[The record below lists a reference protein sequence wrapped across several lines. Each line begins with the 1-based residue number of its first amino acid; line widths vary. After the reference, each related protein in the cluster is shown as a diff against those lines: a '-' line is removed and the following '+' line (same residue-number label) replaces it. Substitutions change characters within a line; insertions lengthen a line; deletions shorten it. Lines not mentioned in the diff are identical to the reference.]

1 MDLNMNSGVQDD
13 TDTNFSAESDGFR
26 FCIPTVYRLL
36 HQLRISMQEEESDI
50 LTTYYQQ
57 NTAME

>member
-13 TDTNFSAESDGFR
+13 TDSNYSAESDGFR

-50 LTTYYQQ
+50 LTIYY
-57 NTAME
+57 